1 MDKEAYAALKYGAI
15 AGAIVVLLWIIYNG
29 IDEGFK
35 ATPREM
41 LGYIAVLILL
51 ALNAALLS
59 REFAKYFTAA
69 GNVLFS
75 LWFAYDGITRASQ
88 LTSPGAI
95 SHVVLIILLALSSFL
110 LLRRE
115 SNGTNPA

>member
-1 MDKEAYAALKYGAI
+1 MNKETYAVLRYGAI
-15 AGAIVVLLWIIYNG
+15 AGFIIFLLWIIYNG

-41 LGYIAVLILL
+41 LGYILVLMLL

-59 REFAKYFTAA
+59 SEFARYFTTA

-75 LWFAYDGITRASQ
+75 LWFAYDGISTDRPWSN
-88 LTSPGAI
+88 LSCRIDTSPWT
-95 SHVVLIILLALSSFL
+95 L
-110 LLRRE
+110 LLPPH
-115 SNGTNPA
+115 S

>member
-1 MDKEAYAALKYGAI
+1 MNKETYAVLKYGAI
-15 AGAIVVLLWIIYNG
+15 AGSIIFLLWIIYNG

-41 LGYIAVLILL
+41 LGYILVLMLL

-59 REFAKYFTAA
+59 SEFARYFTTA

-88 LTSPGAI
+88 LTGPGAI
-95 SHVVLIILLALSSFL
+95 SHVVLILLLGLSSFL
-110 LLRRE
+110 LIRSR
-115 SNGTNPA
+115 A